1 MVHLKYSGVDYTN
14 LEVES
19 NWWYDNVA
27 TFVDIWARAV
37 EEVADQIQN
46 LRKQGNPWPVLLLH
60 CYGGINRSSSFA
72 IALIMKLEHM
82 RGTKKSTKEVIEMSF
97 GTYRRA
103 LNPWQRRSY
112 FIFALLAFEAKLKRE
127 RSTQNEGHNGKKKQ
141 R

>member
-1 MVHLKYSGVDYTN
+1 
-14 LEVES
+14 
-19 NWWYDNVA
+19 
-27 TFVDIWARAV
+27 
-37 EEVADQIQN
+37 
-46 LRKQGNPWPVLLLH
+46 
-60 CYGGINRSSSFA
+60 
-72 IALIMKLEHM
+72 MKLEHM